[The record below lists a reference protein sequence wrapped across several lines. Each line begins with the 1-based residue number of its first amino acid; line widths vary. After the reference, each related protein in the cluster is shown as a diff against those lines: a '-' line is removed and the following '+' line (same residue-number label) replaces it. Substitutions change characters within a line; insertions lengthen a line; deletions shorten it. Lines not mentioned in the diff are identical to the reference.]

1 MLQWKARLAVLAGA
15 LALIASALG
24 GAGSITPMHFG
35 W

>member
-1 MLQWKARLAVLAGA
+1 MIQWKARFVVLAGA

-24 GAGSITPMHFG
+24 GSGHITPLHFG